1 MLNIQKNR
9 NSKKQHRKGMDKMLI
24 IFYIAAG
31 VFLGILGWKAVKAG
45 IKILVFLTII
55 GGILWLVGFL
65 LQNLLPIYFALLG
78 IVYIVYAIKGAPKR
92 RAKQKQD
99 RGDVLENIVVE
110 TAGKVPSVVFW
121 GYHAPFYNPL
131 AQKHFVVA
139 KVDNMLWLIEIDPF
153 TYDAINSSQIPVIE
167 ASIEIKRRIIG
178 DKVIIKTP
186 EKTIA
191 LNTGWRDRQE
201 VRKLSDTALRSDS
214 KVFSEEELQKTVYGQ
229 SPEDLVKQLKQ
240 WQKDP
245 SSQPE
250 IEYYYRNYTL
260 QEKTLPRPLQK
271 WEKEAEDYIPRLDE
285 ARSLEKLGDIEGAL
299 KVYLDII
306 EQYNPIGTV
315 YYERPAI
322 ILERLGRLEQA
333 ISVCEKALANP
344 YLEKSW
350 SLFEK
355 RLNRLKKKTNK

>member
-1 MLNIQKNR
+1 MGGWNL
-9 NSKKQHRKGMDKMLI
+9 LI
-24 IFYIAAG
+24 LFIALG
-31 VFLGILGWKAVKAG
+31 VFLGILGWKVIEAGVKTFPYLVAVAVV
-45 IKILVFLTII
+45 I
-55 GGILWLVGFL
+55 WLVGFL
-65 LQNLLPIYFALLG
+65 LQNPLLFVLCIMVVIYLTL
-78 IVYIVYAIKGAPKR
+78 AIRGTPSR
-92 RAKQKQD
+92 RA
-99 RGDVLENIVVE
+99 VENQGIGHVP
-110 TAGKVPSVVFW
+110 TNIATKAIGKTPTIAFS
-121 GYHAPFYNPL
+121 GYYSPWYNPFDL
-131 AQKHFVVA
+131 KYFVVA
-139 KVDNMLWLIEIDPF
+139 KESNIMWIINYDPF
-153 TYDAINSSQIPVIE
+153 SYEIVETYPISINDVFVE
-167 ASIEIKRRIIG
+167 VKKG
-178 DKVIIKTP
+178 LLGGKVIIKTP
-186 EKTIA
+186 EKIIK
-191 LNTGWRDRQE
+191 LNTNFQDRQE
-201 VRKLSDTALRSDS
+201 AEKLSDAILWPEPS
-214 KVFSEEELQKTVYGQ
+214 VYSEEELQKTVYGQ